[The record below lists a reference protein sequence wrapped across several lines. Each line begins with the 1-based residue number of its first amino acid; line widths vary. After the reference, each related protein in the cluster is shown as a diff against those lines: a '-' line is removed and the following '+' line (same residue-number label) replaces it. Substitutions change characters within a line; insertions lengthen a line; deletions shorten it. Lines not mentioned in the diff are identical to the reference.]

1 MKNIKLIQ
9 AKNKDKDSIVDFLI
23 KNHIYKTKKENW
35 LNLFESKWCDIDN
48 YGFVLIDENDIVG
61 YFGLIFSN
69 QKYFNNQY
77 TANIH
82 SWVVKPEYRGHSLML
97 LKEIIKLN
105 NVFFI
110 SHSTINSILKIYFRY
125 NWKILDENYYYIF
138 GSLYPNKK
146 IKIENITENN
156 FNSLSSFNKKIYLDH
171 SKYNAIFFKIIVD
184 NEEIFIIGKSKKIKR
199 IIKFFEILYVSN
211 IELFNSYGYKFI
223 NSLKS
228 KTNSLFCRVDSRF
241 IRNQKKMISIKYKM
255 KNTKKIFFSKDVIKN
270 ENLCMLNNLYSEIFL
285 LDT

>member
-97 LKEIIKLN
+97 LKEMQI
-105 NVFFI
+105 
-110 SHSTINSILKIYFRY
+110 
-125 NWKILDENYYYIF
+125 
-138 GSLYPNKK
+138 
-146 IKIENITENN
+146 
-156 FNSLSSFNKKIYLDH
+156 
-171 SKYNAIFFKIIVD
+171 
-184 NEEIFIIGKSKKIKR
+184 
-199 IIKFFEILYVSN
+199 
-211 IELFNSYGYKFI
+211 
-223 NSLKS
+223 
-228 KTNSLFCRVDSRF
+228 
-241 IRNQKKMISIKYKM
+241 
-255 KNTKKIFFSKDVIKN
+255 
-270 ENLCMLNNLYSEIFL
+270 
-285 LDT
+285 